1 MLDGRSLVD
10 ACVAQGCRFFTGVP
24 DSVLGAF
31 SRSCQALAPP
41 ARHVVAANEG
51 NAIGLAAGWWLG
63 HRSVPLVYL
72 QNSGLGNAVN
82 PLMSLAHAEV
92 YGLPMVLLVGWRGR
106 PGAKDEGQHRAQGR
120 VTPGLL
126 ELMQIPW
133 HEISAGEHA
142 AQVVQ
147 TAFEQ
152 ALSRRSPAAV
162 LVPKG
167 LVASE
172 PDTAA
177 GAHADT
183 DADSGFSRTDAVR
196 ELMACIGPDDAVV
209 GSTGYISR
217 DLFGR
222 WGEADRNPQQLF
234 LSVGSMGHASQ
245 IAGGIAMARPD
256 RRVWCID
263 GDGAF
268 LMHLGGA
275 AAMATQQP
283 ANLIHVV
290 LDNGVHASVGHV
302 PTCAPRLD
310 LADVARA
317 LGYAKVASVNDGP
330 SLREAATG
338 ARRRLECALIHA
350 RIGLAE
356 KAALGRPPEPL
367 ERLGRSFESFLSSPD
382 SRSGD

>member
-63 HRSVPLVYL
+63 QRNVPLVYL

-82 PLMSLAHAEV
+82 PLLSLAHAEV
-92 YGLPMVLLVGWRGR
+92 YALPMVLLVGWRGR
-106 PGAKDEGQHRAQGR
+106 PGSKDEGQHLAQGR
-120 VTPGLL
+120 ATPGLL
-126 ELMQIPW
+126 DLLQIPW
-133 HEISAGEHA
+133 REVSTAEQATQAVQA
-142 AQVVQ
+142 AFQ
-147 TAFEQ
+147 E

-167 LVASE
+167 LVAAE
-172 PDTAA
+172 PEPAA
-177 GAHADT
+177 DARV
-183 DADSGFSRTDAVR
+183 DADAGHAFCRTDAIR
-196 ELMACIGPDDAVV
+196 ALMSCIEPGDAVV

-217 DLFGR
+217 DLFGQ
-222 WGEADRNPQQLF
+222 WADADRNPRQLF

-245 IAGGIAMARPD
+245 VACGIAMARPD

-275 AAMATQQP
+275 AAVAAQQP

-310 LADVARA
+310 LAAVARA
-317 LGYAKVASVNDGP
+317 MGYARVASVNDGP
-330 SLREAATG
+330 SLREAASG
-338 ARRRLECALIHA
+338 ARRRLENALIHA
-350 RIGLAE
+350 RIDQRE
-356 KAALGRPPEPL
+356 TTALGRPPEPL
-367 ERLGRSFESFLSSPD
+367 ERLGRSFESFLSSTD
-382 SRSGD
+382 NRSGD